1 MGQADAFF
9 VLESRCYNPRSMK
22 HDRAVRW
29 LAVVLVVCAFI
40 GFVLLSFP
48 ASKEDTTKLLDFSEF
63 YVAGQIVRQ
72 GLGNRLYDFKLQA
85 ELQLQVAPVHAFYLR
100 PPFEAILFVPLT
112 YLNYRAAYTTW
123 VMLSLGLLVGASYL
137 IESHSRVSQAI
148 TQYARGIPA
157 DFGLV
162 LVIFLTFLPTMECF
176 LIGQDS
182 MLMLVVYTLVFVS
195 LKSKRDFV
203 AGCVLAC
210 GLFKF
215 HLVIPFA
222 VVFLLRRQWTFLR
235 GFAAVGIVLMVLSI
249 AVSGP
254 NMVTAYPRMFFDS
267 AYRQLMGFQPE
278 YAANLRGLVYL
289 LVGRRI
295 PAVVSGIVVAIFSG
309 LLLWTTARNW
319 NDERFGF
326 CFAAALVAALLTGY
340 HLFVYDLTL
349 LLLPIAIVCGELA
362 RGTRLLSNTILNL
375 VLVLFFV
382 PTIHRELILHHIYAL
397 MCIPLIVLYVVVM
410 RIVANSGGL
419 GPALNRVLD

>member
-1 MGQADAFF
+1 
-9 VLESRCYNPRSMK
+9 MK
-22 HDRAVRW
+22 SDRAVRL
-29 LAVVLVVCAFI
+29 LAVVIVVCAFI

-48 ASKEDTTKLLDFSEF
+48 ANKENTSKLLDFSEF
-63 YVAGQIVRQ
+63 YAAGQIVRQ

-85 ELQLQVAPVHAFYLR
+85 EFQLQVAPVHAFYLR

-112 YLNYRAAYTTW
+112 YLNYRAAYTAW
-123 VMLSLGLLVGASYL
+123 VMLSLGLLIGASYI
-137 IESHSRVSQAI
+137 IESHSGVSQAI

-162 LVIFLTFLPTMECF
+162 LVIFLTFLPTMDCF

-182 MLMLVVYTLVFVS
+182 MLLLAVYTLVFVA
-195 LKSKRDFV
+195 LRSKRDFM

-222 VVFLLRRQWTFLR
+222 VIFLLRRQWPFLR

-254 NMVTAYPRMFFDS
+254 HIVTAYPRMFFNT

-278 YAANLRGLVYL
+278 YAANIRGLVYL
-289 LVGRRI
+289 LAGGSI
-295 PAVVSGIVVAIFSG
+295 PAVVSGILVATSSG

-319 NDERFGF
+319 NDDRFGL
-326 CFAAALVAALLTGY
+326 CFAAALIAALLTGY

-349 LLLPIAIVCGELA
+349 LLLPVAIVCGELA
-362 RGTRLLSNTILNL
+362 RGRRLLNNTALNL
-375 VLVLFFV
+375 VLVVFFV

-397 MCIPLIVLYVVVM
+397 MCVPLIVLYAVVM
-410 RIVANSGGL
+410 KMAADSSRL
-419 GPALNRVLD
+419 GPALNSASH